1 MSHDPAVA
9 IIGGQLTALGA
20 AAIASGAAAAP
31 AVTALVPAGAEEVSM
46 QAAMAFAAE
55 AAKTLAAHA
64 AAHEE
69 ISRTGAALVNIT
81 RMYAQTDATAAGA
94 LQTNAARSTAVE
106 FESAGAPMSRSLAN
120 PAPATRLLRAEAVP
134 GAAGTPARTPALVNL
149 VETAAVAPTPA
160 AGSASMPAAMN
171 AASTLLSAGSA
182 PLSTLSSLGS
192 SLGSVG
198 QGGATAGGASAGGA
212 AASAAG
218 ASGAAAGGAG
228 PGLASSLTNDDGG
241 PDAKDADGKQT
252 GGELV

>member
-106 FESAGAPMSRSLAN
+106 FESVGAPMSRSLAS

-134 GAAGTPARTPALVNL
+134 GAAGT
-149 VETAAVAPTPA
+149 
-160 AGSASMPAAMN
+160 ASMPAAMN

-198 QGGATAGGASAGGA
+198 QGGATAGGASAG
-212 AASAAG
+212 

-228 PGLASSLTNDDGG
+228 PALASSLTNDDGG